1 MNKYKTYIVYV
12 CHIKTT
18 SSKHLSD
25 LIVKKIPKALELFVF
40 FLTVLRYQT
49 YMYYT
54 CSFKSCI
61 ILFSSAKKKKKNG
74 YCLRS
79 SYNTAL
85 LLTLS

>member
-12 CHIKTT
+12 CHINTT
-18 SSKHLSD
+18 SSNLHLSD

-49 YMYYT
+49 YYS

-61 ILFSSAKKKKKNG
+61 ILFSSAKKKKKMD
-74 YCLRS
+74 
-79 SYNTAL
+79 TA
-85 LLTLS
+85 